1 MFKYYLSLQDPTGIG
16 KGPEYAYPK
25 EAVEAASG
33 GVVDAPAPGEGQG
46 ESELDKEPEMTER
59 EIQGVVTTAHSFR
72 KERPC
77 AFSLAASGDC

>member
-33 GVVDAPAPGEGQG
+33 GVVDAPAPGEVRVGQG
-46 ESELDKEPEMTER
+46 TRD
-59 EIQGVVTTAHSFR
+59 
-72 KERPC
+72 
-77 AFSLAASGDC
+77 D